1 MIPDPDKVA
10 DFIKETAELDVL
22 PRFRTLAS
30 HEIIEK
36 APGDIVT
43 VADHDAE
50 ARLTRMLSALTPGA
64 LIVGEEA
71 VHSDESL
78 LDKLDTLDP
87 VWILDPVDGTANFA
101 AGRPN
106 FAIMVAYVTQGV
118 TRAGWIYS
126 PVDKT
131 MYVAMI
137 DDGAFVD
144 GERMRIKQPDNLAGL
159 RGRINYGVFDEHRR
173 PALRKRIAD
182 TFDVEKSARC
192 AGHEFI
198 MLAKGEA
205 DFRIYN
211 RLWAWDHAP
220 GALLHNEA
228 GGVTAR
234 IDRSAYKPT
243 ERSQGLLCAPNE
255 VLWEKIRDFM
265 MDENDVVTS

>member
-10 DFIKETAELDVL
+10 DFIRETAELDVL
-22 PRFRTLAS
+22 PRFRALAA

-36 APGDIVT
+36 SPGDVVT

-50 ARLTRMLSALTPGA
+50 ERLTRMLSGLTPGA

-71 VHSDESL
+71 VHEDSSL
-78 LDKLDTLDP
+78 LDRLDTLDP

-101 AGRPN
+101 AGRPT
-106 FAIMVAYVTQGV
+106 FAIMVTYVTEGV
-118 TRAGWIYS
+118 SRGAWIYS

-131 MYVAMI
+131 MFVAI
-137 DDGAFVD
+137 DGDGAWAND
-144 GERMRIKQPDNLAGL
+144 KKLKITAPDDLKGL

-192 AGHEFI
+192 AGHEYI

-220 GALLHNEA
+220 GALLHKEA
-228 GGVTAR
+228 GGITAR
-234 IDRSAYKPT
+234 IDRAPYKPT
-243 ERSQGLLCAPNE
+243 ERSQGLLSAPSE
-255 VLWEKIRDFM
+255 PIWEKIRSFM
-265 MDENDVVTS
+265 MQEDKGATL